1 MSIKFIFTSLISLK
15 NLISQENWLNCLSQK
30 TVLKSQV
37 DDWSNISSFQW
48 STSNNDFFNREILMQ
63 NFIVKIP
70 VKQVL

>member
-37 DDWSNISSFQW
+37 DDWSNILSFQW
-48 STSNNDFFNREILMQ
+48 STSNNDF
-63 NFIVKIP
+63 
-70 VKQVL
+70 